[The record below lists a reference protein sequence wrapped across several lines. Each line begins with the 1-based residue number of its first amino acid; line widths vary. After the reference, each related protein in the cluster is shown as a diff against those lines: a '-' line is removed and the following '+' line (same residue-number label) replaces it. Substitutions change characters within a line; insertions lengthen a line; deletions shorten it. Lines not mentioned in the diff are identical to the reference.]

1 MSEPKLMRRIAALAV
16 AIAGLALASGPASA
30 AAAGD
35 TITGAG
41 QAIGPDIIMVGKQ
54 RVILLGI
61 DAPEN
66 GQTCQDGNTI
76 WTCAET
82 AFAVLDQLVK
92 AGPVTCQLIGR
103 PDPFNRRGGVCT
115 VGGKDIAG
123 EMVSQGLALVY
134 THDKQSSLYV
144 ADQKQAQAAKAGLW
158 KPGVTFINP
167 WDYRRSMHP
176 GGFK

>member
-1 MSEPKLMRRIAALAV
+1 MSEPKLMRGIAALVVAV
-16 AIAGLALASGPASA
+16 AGLAAFGGPVA
-30 AAAGD
+30 AAAD
-35 TITGAG
+35 TITGPG
-41 QAIGPDIIMVGKQ
+41 QAIGPDIIMVNKQ

-66 GQTCQDGNTI
+66 GQTCKDGNTT
-76 WTCAET
+76 WTCADT

-103 PDPFNRRGGVCT
+103 PDPFNRRGGICT
-115 VGGKDIAG
+115 VEGKDVAG
-123 EMVSQGLALVY
+123 EMVSQGLALPY
-134 THDKQSSLYV
+134 PHDKQSSLYLD
-144 ADQKQAQAAKAGLW
+144 DQKQAQAAKAGLW
-158 KPGVTFINP
+158 KPGVVFVKP